1 MGKLFKTIGWI
12 ILIPI
17 LAILLFFIVKDDAG
31 HVLIT
36 GTFPLIGPKTI
47 NTTIIGGLLFA
58 VIGILVIYI
67 VIRII
72 VTILRTPQIMRGF
85 SLNRRARIADKQY
98 SQAELA
104 LLENKPA
111 VAEDL
116 FLTAAKGSKSPN
128 LCYVGAARAAQLLNK
143 SDRRDRYLREIDLS
157 DSKHDREY
165 AEVKRAELLLEAG
178 ENSKAEALLQDL
190 LTRHKN
196 YPATLLLAVALQRQG
211 KHEAL
216 FRLLPDLQKAL
227 PRLTPNSDVTQYTED
242 VYKALFDY
250 ASRISKESD
259 QLRLVWSKLPK
270 YLRQEPALLIPYVN
284 RLLDVGDT
292 KRAEELLRKEIN
304 KTQDDRLIMAYAHL
318 YRGDQPQLLKHAK
331 RFNESQPDSAITQYT
346 LAHMLF
352 RSQQYE
358 EAKSHLER
366 TIELD
371 PNFVKAY
378 RLLGEIKLL
387 ENDEKGA
394 LASFKQAMSLMLD
407 DRPKDVKPVDGDL
420 LIASTD
426 KIGQATSALEA
437 TDAEIVED
445 HPSENQK
452 VQPEEPLSEKD
463 EAVTTADNPSQD
475 QDIPNNPD
483 PRRAL

>member
-12 ILIPI
+12 LLIPL
-17 LAILLFFIVKDDAG
+17 LALLLFLIVKDDAG

-58 VIGILVIYI
+58 TIGILFTYI
-67 VIRII
+67 IIRII
-72 VTILRTPQIMRGF
+72 ITILRTPSIMRRF

-128 LCYVGAARAAQLLNK
+128 LCYLGAARAAQLLHK

-178 ENSKAEALLQDL
+178 ENSKTESLLQDL

-227 PRLTPNSDVTQYTED
+227 PRLTPSSNVTQYTHD
-242 VYKALFDY
+242 VYQALFEY

-270 YLRQEPALLIPYVN
+270 YLRQDPDLLIPYVN

-292 KRAEELLRKEIN
+292 KRAEEMLRKEIN
-304 KTQDDRLIMAYAHL
+304 KSQDERLILAYAHL
-318 YRGDQPQLLKHAK
+318 YRGDQPQLLKQAK
-331 RFNESQPDSAITQYT
+331 RFHDSQPDSAITQYT

-358 EAKSHLER
+358 DAKTHLEK
-366 TIELD
+366 TLSID

-378 RLLGEIKLL
+378 RLLGEIKLI

-394 LASFKQAMSLMLD
+394 LIAFKEAMSLMLD
-407 DRPKDVKPVDGDL
+407 ERPKDVKPVDGDL
-420 LIASTD
+420 LIAATD
-426 KIGQATSALEA
+426 KIGSNAVSDNME
-437 TDAEIVED
+437 DAEIVEETAD
-445 HPSENQK
+445 TAM
-452 VQPEEPLSEKD
+452 PEE
-463 EAVTTADNPSQD
+463 ADL
-475 QDIPNNPD
+475 PNNPD
-483 PRRAL
+483 PRRTL

>member
-12 ILIPI
+12 LLIPL
-17 LAILLFFIVKDDAG
+17 LALLLFLIVKDDAG

-58 VIGILVIYI
+58 TIGILFTYI
-67 VIRII
+67 IIRII
-72 VTILRTPQIMRGF
+72 ITILRTPSIMRRF

-128 LCYVGAARAAQLLNK
+128 LCYLGAARAAQLLHK

-178 ENSKAEALLQDL
+178 ENSKAESLLQDL

-227 PRLTPNSDVTQYTED
+227 PRLTPSSDVTQYTHD
-242 VYKALFDY
+242 VYQALFEY

-270 YLRQEPALLIPYVN
+270 YLRQDPDLLIPYVN

-292 KRAEELLRKEIN
+292 KRAEEMLRKEIN
-304 KTQDDRLIMAYAHL
+304 KSQNERLILAYAHL
-318 YRGDQPQLLKHAK
+318 YRGDQPQLLKQAK
-331 RFNESQPDSAITQYT
+331 RFHDIQPDSAITQYT

-358 EAKSHLER
+358 DAKTHLEK
-366 TIELD
+366 TLSID

-378 RLLGEIKLL
+378 RLLGEIKLI
-387 ENDEKGA
+387 EKDEKGA
-394 LASFKQAMSLMLD
+394 LIAFKEAMSLMLD
-407 DRPKDVKPVDGDL
+407 ERPKDVKPVDGDL
-420 LIASTD
+420 LIATTD
-426 KIGQATSALEA
+426 KIGSNAVSDNVE
-437 TDAEIVED
+437 DAEIVEETAD
-445 HPSENQK
+445 TAM
-452 VQPEEPLSEKD
+452 PEE
-463 EAVTTADNPSQD
+463 ADL
-475 QDIPNNPD
+475 PNNPD
-483 PRRAL
+483 PRRTL

>member
-12 ILIPI
+12 LLIPL
-17 LAILLFFIVKDDAG
+17 LALLLFLIVKDDAG

-58 VIGILVIYI
+58 TIGILFTYI
-67 VIRII
+67 IIRII
-72 VTILRTPQIMRGF
+72 ITILRTPSIMRRF

-128 LCYVGAARAAQLLNK
+128 LCYLGAARAAQLLHK

-178 ENSKAEALLQDL
+178 ENNKTESLLQDL

-227 PRLTPNSDVTQYTED
+227 PRLTPSSNVTQYTHD
-242 VYKALFDY
+242 VYQALFEY

-270 YLRQEPALLIPYVN
+270 YLRQDPDLLIPYVN

-292 KRAEELLRKEIN
+292 KRAEEMLRKEIN
-304 KTQDDRLIMAYAHL
+304 KSQDERLILAYAHL
-318 YRGDQPQLLKHAK
+318 YRGDQPQLLKQAK
-331 RFNESQPDSAITQYT
+331 RFHDSQPDSAITQYT

-358 EAKSHLER
+358 NAKTHLEK
-366 TIELD
+366 TLSID

-378 RLLGEIKLL
+378 RLLGEIKLI

-394 LASFKQAMSLMLD
+394 LIAFKEAMSLMLD
-407 DRPKDVKPVDGDL
+407 ERPKDVKPVDGDL
-420 LIASTD
+420 LIAATD
-426 KIGQATSALEA
+426 KIGSNAVSDNME
-437 TDAEIVED
+437 DAEIVEETAD
-445 HPSENQK
+445 TAM
-452 VQPEEPLSEKD
+452 PEE
-463 EAVTTADNPSQD
+463 ADL
-475 QDIPNNPD
+475 PNNPD
-483 PRRAL
+483 PRRTL

>member
-1 MGKLFKTIGWI
+1 MGKLFKTVGWI
-12 ILIPI
+12 LLIPI
-17 LAILLFFIVKDDAG
+17 FAILLFLVVKDDAG

-58 VIGILVIYI
+58 TLAILIIYI
-67 VIRII
+67 VVRILI
-72 VTILRTPQIMRGF
+72 TLIRTPQIMRGF
-85 SLNRRARIADKQY
+85 SLNRRAKIAEKQY

-157 DSKHDREY
+157 ESKHDREY

-178 ENSKAEALLQDL
+178 ENSKAESLLRDL
-190 LTRHKN
+190 LTRYKN
-196 YPATLLLAVALQRQG
+196 YAATLLLAVSLQRQG

-227 PRLTPNSDVTQYTED
+227 PRLTPSPNVTQYTQD
-242 VYKALFDY
+242 IYQALFSY
-250 ASRISKESD
+250 ASRISNDSD

-270 YLRQEPALLIPYVN
+270 YLRQEPALLIPYAN
-284 RLLDVGDT
+284 SLLDTGDT

-304 KTQDDRLIMAYAHL
+304 RTQDDRLIMAYAHL

-331 RFNESQPDSAITQYT
+331 RFHATNPDSAITQYT
-346 LAHMLF
+346 LAQMLF
-352 RSQQYE
+352 RGQQYQD
-358 EAKSHLER
+358 AKTHLEQA
-366 TIELD
+366 IQID

-378 RLLGEIKLL
+378 RLLGEISLI
-387 ENDEKGA
+387 ENDDKNA
-394 LASFKQAMSLMLD
+394 LIAFKHAMSLMLD
-407 DRPKDVKPVDGDL
+407 ERPKDVIPVDGDL
-420 LIASTD
+420 LIATTD
-426 KIGQATSALEA
+426 KIGQDPSMVDA

-445 HPSENQK
+445 STTNKAEDAHITQ
-452 VQPEEPLSEKD
+452 D
-463 EAVTTADNPSQD
+463 E
-475 QDIPNNPD
+475 DIPNNPD
-483 PRRAL
+483 PRRTL

>member
-12 ILIPI
+12 LLIPL
-17 LAILLFFIVKDDAG
+17 LALLLFLIVKDDAG

-58 VIGILVIYI
+58 TIGILFTYI
-67 VIRII
+67 IIRII
-72 VTILRTPQIMRGF
+72 ITILRTPSIMRRF

-128 LCYVGAARAAQLLNK
+128 LCYLGAARAAQLLHK

-178 ENSKAEALLQDL
+178 ENSKAESLLQDL

-227 PRLTPNSDVTQYTED
+227 PRLTPSSNVTQYTHD
-242 VYKALFDY
+242 VYQALFEY

-270 YLRQEPALLIPYVN
+270 YLRQDPDLLIPYVN

-292 KRAEELLRKEIN
+292 KRAEEMLRKEIN
-304 KTQDDRLIMAYAHL
+304 KSQDERLILAYAHL
-318 YRGDQPQLLKHAK
+318 YRGDQPQLLKQAK
-331 RFNESQPDSAITQYT
+331 RFHDSQPDSAITQYT

-358 EAKSHLER
+358 DAKTHLEK
-366 TIELD
+366 TLSID

-378 RLLGEIKLL
+378 RLLGEIKLI

-394 LASFKQAMSLMLD
+394 LIAFKEAMSLMLD
-407 DRPKDVKPVDGDL
+407 ERPKDVKPVDGDL
-420 LIASTD
+420 LIAATD
-426 KIGQATSALEA
+426 KIGSNAVSDNME
-437 TDAEIVED
+437 DAEIVEETAD
-445 HPSENQK
+445 TAM
-452 VQPEEPLSEKD
+452 PEE
-463 EAVTTADNPSQD
+463 ADL
-475 QDIPNNPD
+475 PNNPD
-483 PRRAL
+483 PRRTL

>member
-1 MGKLFKTIGWI
+1 MGKLFKIIGWI
-12 ILIPI
+12 LLIPL
-17 LAILLFFIVKDDAG
+17 LALLLFLIVKDDAG

-58 VIGILVIYI
+58 TIGILFTYI

-72 VTILRTPQIMRGF
+72 ITILRTPSIMRRF

-128 LCYVGAARAAQLLNK
+128 LCYLGAARAAQLLHK

-178 ENSKAEALLQDL
+178 ENSKAESLLQDL

-227 PRLTPNSDVTQYTED
+227 PRLTPSSDVTQYTHD
-242 VYKALFDY
+242 VYQALFEY

-270 YLRQEPALLIPYVN
+270 YLRQDPDLLIPYVN
-284 RLLDVGDT
+284 RLLDVSDT
-292 KRAEELLRKEIN
+292 KRAEEMLRKEIN
-304 KTQDDRLIMAYAHL
+304 KSQDERLILAYAHL
-318 YRGDQPQLLKHAK
+318 YRGDQPQLLKQAK
-331 RFNESQPDSAITQYT
+331 RFHDSQPDSAITQYT

-358 EAKSHLER
+358 DAKTHLEK
-366 TIELD
+366 TLSID

-378 RLLGEIKLL
+378 RLLGEIKLI

-394 LASFKQAMSLMLD
+394 LIAFKEAMSLMLD
-407 DRPKDVKPVDGDL
+407 ERPKDVKPVDGDL
-420 LIASTD
+420 LIATTD
-426 KIGQATSALEA
+426 KIGSNAVSDNVEN
-437 TDAEIVED
+437 AEIVKETAD
-445 HPSENQK
+445 TAM
-452 VQPEEPLSEKD
+452 PEE
-463 EAVTTADNPSQD
+463 ADL
-475 QDIPNNPD
+475 PNNPD
-483 PRRAL
+483 PRRTL

>member
-12 ILIPI
+12 LLIPL
-17 LAILLFFIVKDDAG
+17 LAILLFLIVKDDAG

-36 GTFPLIGPKTI
+36 GTFPIIGPKTI

-58 VIGILVIYI
+58 TIGILITYI

-72 VTILRTPQIMRGF
+72 ITILRTPSIMRRF
-85 SLNRRARIADKQY
+85 SLNRRAKIADKQY

-128 LCYVGAARAAQLLNK
+128 LCYIGAARAAQLLHK

-157 DSKHDREY
+157 DSKYDREY
-165 AEVKRAELLLEAG
+165 AEVKRAELLIEAG
-178 ENSKAEALLQDL
+178 ENSKAESLLRDL

-196 YPATLLLAVALQRQG
+196 FPATLLLAVSLQRQG

-227 PRLTPNSDVTQYTED
+227 PRLTPSHDVTQYTHD
-242 VYKALFDY
+242 VYQALFDY

-270 YLRQEPALLIPYVN
+270 YLRQDPDLLIHYVN
-284 RLLDVGDT
+284 RLLDVSDT

-304 KTQDDRLIMAYAHL
+304 KTQDERLILAYAHL
-318 YRGDQPQLLKHAK
+318 YRGDQPQLLKQAK
-331 RFNESQPDSAITQYT
+331 RFHDSQPDSAITQYT
-346 LAHMLF
+346 LAQMLY

-358 EAKSHLER
+358 EAKKHLEK
-366 TIELD
+366 TIAID
-371 PNFVKAY
+371 PFFAKAY

-387 ENDEKGA
+387 QNDEKGA
-394 LASFKQAMSLMLD
+394 LIDFKEAMSLVLD
-407 DRPKDVKPVDGDL
+407 ERPKDVKSVDGDL

-426 KIGQATSALEA
+426 KIGQGRSSADA
-437 TDAEIVED
+437 VDAEIIE
-445 HPSENQK
+445 ENK
-452 VQPEEPLSEKD
+452 ANDTESTIE
-463 EAVTTADNPSQD
+463 TTDM
-475 QDIPNNPD
+475 PNNPD
-483 PRRAL
+483 PRRTL

>member
-12 ILIPI
+12 LLIPL
-17 LAILLFFIVKDDAG
+17 LALLLFLIVKDDAG

-58 VIGILVIYI
+58 TIGILFTYI
-67 VIRII
+67 IIRII
-72 VTILRTPQIMRGF
+72 ITILRTPSIMRRF

-128 LCYVGAARAAQLLNK
+128 LCYLGAARAAQLLHK

-178 ENSKAEALLQDL
+178 ENNKTESLLQDL

-227 PRLTPNSDVTQYTED
+227 PRLTPSSNVTQYTHD
-242 VYKALFDY
+242 VYQALFEY

-270 YLRQEPALLIPYVN
+270 YLRQDPDLLIPYVN

-292 KRAEELLRKEIN
+292 KRAEEMLRKEIN
-304 KTQDDRLIMAYAHL
+304 KSQDERLILAYAHL
-318 YRGDQPQLLKHAK
+318 YRGDQPQLLKQAK
-331 RFNESQPDSAITQYT
+331 RFHDSQPDSAITQYT

-358 EAKSHLER
+358 DAKTHLEK
-366 TIELD
+366 TLSID

-378 RLLGEIKLL
+378 RLLGEIKLI

-394 LASFKQAMSLMLD
+394 LIAFKEAMSLMLD
-407 DRPKDVKPVDGDL
+407 ERPKDVKPVDGDL
-420 LIASTD
+420 LIAATD
-426 KIGQATSALEA
+426 KIGSNAVSDNME
-437 TDAEIVED
+437 DAEIVEETAD
-445 HPSENQK
+445 TAM
-452 VQPEEPLSEKD
+452 PEE
-463 EAVTTADNPSQD
+463 ADL
-475 QDIPNNPD
+475 PNNPD
-483 PRRAL
+483 PRRTL

>member
-12 ILIPI
+12 LLIPL
-17 LAILLFFIVKDDAG
+17 LALLLFLIVKDDAG

-58 VIGILVIYI
+58 TIGILFTYI

-72 VTILRTPQIMRGF
+72 ITILRTPSIMRRF

-128 LCYVGAARAAQLLNK
+128 LCYLGAARAAQLLHK

-178 ENSKAEALLQDL
+178 ENSKAESLLQDL

-227 PRLTPNSDVTQYTED
+227 PRLTPSSDVTQYTHD
-242 VYKALFDY
+242 VYQALFEY

-270 YLRQEPALLIPYVN
+270 YLRQDPDLLIPYVN
-284 RLLDVGDT
+284 RLLDVSDT
-292 KRAEELLRKEIN
+292 KRAEEMLRKEIN
-304 KTQDDRLIMAYAHL
+304 KSQDERLILAYAHL
-318 YRGDQPQLLKHAK
+318 YRGDQPQLLKQAK
-331 RFNESQPDSAITQYT
+331 RFHDSQPDSAITQYT

-358 EAKSHLER
+358 DAKTHLEK
-366 TIELD
+366 TLSID

-378 RLLGEIKLL
+378 RLLGEIKLI

-394 LASFKQAMSLMLD
+394 LIAFKEAMSLMLD
-407 DRPKDVKPVDGDL
+407 ERPKDVKPVDGDL
-420 LIASTD
+420 LIATTD
-426 KIGQATSALEA
+426 KIGSNAVSDNVEN
-437 TDAEIVED
+437 AEIVKETAD
-445 HPSENQK
+445 TAM
-452 VQPEEPLSEKD
+452 PEE
-463 EAVTTADNPSQD
+463 ADL
-475 QDIPNNPD
+475 PNNPD
-483 PRRAL
+483 PRRTL